1 MTQLLSAEK
10 QNMLVA
16 VQSVDPHLH
25 KFALAAEPTVFE
37 QSEDSQPLAGE
48 PSMSYFPAP
57 QEDSKVH
64 VDASEQATHVLLATE
79 MALQSNDDSQPLATI
94 PSLSY
99 LSLKQEQHWSPL
111 SVHQVQT
118 VVVGF
123 ADCVEEEQLTASP
136 AVLFL
141 PQFPQVASKLQVSE
155 NMPEPGYA
163 ELPPALEIQV
173 RSSFDLK
180 LNAFAL

>member
-25 KFALAAEPTVFE
+25 VFALAAEPTVLE

-48 PSMSYFPAP
+48 PSMSYFPA
-57 QEDSKVH
+57 SH
-64 VDASEQATHVLLATE
+64 
-79 MALQSNDDSQPLATI
+79 
-94 PSLSY
+94 
-99 LSLKQEQHWSPL
+99 EQHWSLL
-111 SVHQVQT
+111 SVHQVQI
-118 VVVGF
+118 VLVGF
-123 ADCVEEEQLTASP
+123 ADCVEEEQVTASP

-155 NMPEPGYA
+155 NMRKSGYA

-180 LNAFAL
+180 LNAFAP